1 MRTKVTTTDEPEL
14 THIARTH
21 EENASVYVVV
31 LDIVVVADLA
41 IIESFLIFDAVDL
54 SWMSS

>member
-14 THIARTH
+14 NHIDLTH